1 MVYGFGKNPMLLV
14 TNLEIQETFQKKKL
28 CIIVTKVY
36 LMRWRIEEY
45 FRFKKQQFNFEDLR
59 VMSLNP
65 IRNLNYKIPKFVFY
79 ATGYA
84 FKQIFSKTSSGIMN
98 YFRKHALPCHQFPAN
113 HIKNGA

>member
-1 MVYGFGKNPMLLV
+1 MGIEFLFLIDFIILFFQPHRWNFFATLAVGYLGIFYSGNNGSPFMDMVFECSK
-14 TNLEIQETFQKKKL
+14 
-28 CIIVTKVY
+28 
-36 LMRWRIEEY
+36 RI
-45 FRFKKQQFNFEDLR
+45 
-59 VMSLNP
+59 
-65 IRNLNYKIPKFVFY
+65 YKIPKFVFY